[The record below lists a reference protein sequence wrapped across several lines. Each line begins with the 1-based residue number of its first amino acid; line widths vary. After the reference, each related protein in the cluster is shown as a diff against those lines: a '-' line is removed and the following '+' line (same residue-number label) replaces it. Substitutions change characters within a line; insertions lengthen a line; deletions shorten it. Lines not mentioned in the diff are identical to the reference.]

1 MLHLLGRI
9 DANFLAQIADVVVD
23 GFPQVS
29 ADAPGEASSDATAP
43 DQPIQGLLQP
53 PTRSSDRMRF
63 PVDLLVG
70 SAAAELEPSQDSGSG
85 GVNEEE
91 DSSPIPHHSSSS
103 SSYTSPL
110 KDHLLDHMYFASPL
124 SAQFEEEVATISP
137 PLDISLL
144 SNDLMANV
152 GADIEMESIPVDDHS
167 GKRIGRDRGNCKR
180 SEHMREKSARGKR
193 SKGWK
198 ETEKEKEARTRRA
211 EAMKRRRRDSSS
223 SSEETVS
230 AAETDSAYDSPT
242 SAFPASPS
250 VSSSSPPP
258 PASPRSSSSQLYNNR
273 SSPMLSSTSK
283 SASSPLPSTD
293 GDRNDLEL
301 LQKNNISANSTAFR
315 SDNHS
320 ICNSSDGGSNCKS
333 DEEENFGSTLDL
345 DLLNSLLTKDI
356 LDEMGQVIL
365 DKDLGSA
372 GESEKTSSVSDGS
385 SSRAATDRLGNNDAG
400 DGDSDGDGD
409 LFAGIFGEFTLDAS
423 DGGLLNDFD
432 STEWESTFNEFFP
445 QLNI

>member
-9 DANFLAQIADVVVD
+9 DANFLAQVADVVVD

-29 ADAPGEASSDATAP
+29 ANASGEASPDAAAL

-53 PTRSSDRMRF
+53 PTPCSDGMRF
-63 PVDLLVG
+63 PADLLVG
-70 SAAAELEPSQDSGSG
+70 SAAAELEPGQDSGG
-85 GVNEEE
+85 RGVNEEE
-91 DSSPIPHHSSSS
+91 YEDGSQYPKISSSS
-103 SSYTSPL
+103 TPPPP

-137 PLDISLL
+137 PHLDISLL

-152 GADIEMESIPVDDHS
+152 GADLEMESIPVEGDC
-167 GKRIGRDRGNCKR
+167 GKNLGRDRGNR
-180 SEHMREKSARGKR
+180 RDVATEKVTRGKR

-198 ETEKEKEARTRRA
+198 ETAKEKEARTRRA
-211 EAMKRRRRDSSS
+211 EKSKRRRRDSSS

-242 SAFPASPS
+242 SACPTSPS
-250 VSSSSPPP
+250 SSSSSSPPP
-258 PASPRSSSSQLYNNR
+258 SASPKSSQPKFNR
-273 SSPMLSSTSK
+273 SSPMLSSTCLSVT
-283 SASSPLPSTD
+283 SPSPSLTNGD
-293 GDRNDLEL
+293 GNDFEL
-301 LQKNNISANSTAFR
+301 RQKNDIISVNSKAFL
-315 SDNHS
+315 SDN
-320 ICNSSDGGSNCKS
+320 SSSFDAFSGEGAEQHQR
-333 DEEENFGSTLDL
+333 EEEEEEFGSTLDL

-365 DKDLGSA
+365 DKDLGNS
-372 GESEKTSSVSDGS
+372 SKPEKITSSMSDSGS
-385 SSRAATDRLGNNDAG
+385 LDSATDRLGYNDAG
-400 DGDSDGDGD
+400 DDGD
-409 LFAGIFGEFTLDAS
+409 LFAGIFGDLKMGAS
-423 DGGLLNDFD
+423 DGAILNDFD